1 MAAICQFTPI
11 SYPEKHSIKITYNKL
26 GYVIWRICATLR
38 KSTLVL
44 GSCWF
49 EIGVL
54 SDQHHL
60 ILHFLYLFICLSTI
74 WWFHEITIDFFLYF
88 SCYVRWD
95 LLIFIFQLRKSK
107 ENKWL
112 HLLQLVFGNVGMYT
126 LLHGDAI
133 SYFLEFR
140 FFGAVTSLSSVD
152 DLSREMKN
160 AHNFILFSKYVKC
173 FQHFI
178 SSMIKTNWG

>member
-26 GYVIWRICATLR
+26 GYVIWRIYTTLR

-74 WWFHEITIDFFLYF
+74 WWFHEITIDFFCISHVMWDEIYWF
-88 SCYVRWD
+88 SFFNCGNLKKINDYIYCNWCLQMPVCTHYYMEMQF
-95 LLIFIFQLRKSK
+95 LIS
-107 ENKWL
+107 
-112 HLLQLVFGNVGMYT
+112 
-126 LLHGDAI
+126 
-133 SYFLEFR
+133 
-140 FFGAVTSLSSVD
+140 
-152 DLSREMKN
+152 
-160 AHNFILFSKYVKC
+160 
-173 FQHFI
+173 
-178 SSMIKTNWG
+178 

>member
-26 GYVIWRICATLR
+26 GHVIWRIYTTLR

-74 WWFHEITIDFFLYF
+74 WWFHEIKIDFFLHF
-88 SCYVRWD
+88 SCYVRWE
-95 LLIFIFQLRKSK
+95 LLIFIFQLRKSE

-112 HLLQLVFGNVGMYT
+112 HLLQLVFANAGMHT

-140 FFGAVTSLSSVD
+140 FFGAVTSLFCRWLEPRDEKCTQLYFVFKICK
-152 DLSREMKN
+152 M
-160 AHNFILFSKYVKC
+160 FSA
-173 FQHFI
+173 FHIINDQ
-178 SSMIKTNWG
+178 N